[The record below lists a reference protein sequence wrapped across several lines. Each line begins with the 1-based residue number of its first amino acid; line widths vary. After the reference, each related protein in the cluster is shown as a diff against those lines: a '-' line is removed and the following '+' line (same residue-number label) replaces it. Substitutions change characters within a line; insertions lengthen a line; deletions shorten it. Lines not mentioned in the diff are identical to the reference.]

1 MRRHAKR
8 PELIDEPGNDSTE
21 DSGMKALIK
30 FGDHNGDVEVRDIPV
45 PELLPGTVL
54 VRTIAVGVCGSDL
67 HMWRNTHSW
76 PTANPVAL
84 GHEAAGVIEAIG
96 EGVKGWAVG
105 DRVVCETAAS
115 ICGVCELCRTGRY
128 NLCPWR
134 EGYGAT
140 RDGAFSELLRA
151 EPRVL
156 HRIPD
161 GVSFEQAALT
171 EPFAVAFNA
180 LVERGSVI
188 PGDVVVIQGVGAI
201 GSLALQ
207 VARLRGAGTIV
218 VLGTDIDSHRLDLA
232 LASGAD
238 HIVNISK
245 EDPAILLASL
255 GDGLGANLVVD
266 ATGVSIALKQ
276 GLELV
281 RPFGSIV
288 KVGWGPQPAGFTL
301 DPLVAKAVTLYGSF
315 SHTWTTWERV
325 LSLFASGKLDP
336 TSVIGGVYDLDN
348 WKAAFEDMEAG
359 LNVKS
364 VVSMSSSAIGNQP

>member
-1 MRRHAKR
+1 MIATARQKDAC
-8 PELIDEPGNDSTE
+8 
-21 DSGMKALIK
+21 MKALVK
-30 FGDHNGDVEVRDIPV
+30 FGDRDGDVEVRDMEV
-45 PELLPGTVL
+45 PSVLPGTVL
-54 VRTIAVGVCGSDL
+54 VRTVAVGVCGSDL
-67 HMWRNTHSW
+67 HMWRNKHSW
-76 PTANPVAL
+76 PTRIPVAL
-84 GHEAAGVIEAIG
+84 GHEAAGVIAAVG
-96 EGVKGWAVG
+96 DSVSGWNIG
-105 DRVVCETAAS
+105 DRVVCETAAQ

-140 RDGAFSELLRA
+140 RDGAFSEYLRA

-161 GVSFEQAALT
+161 GVDFEQAALT

-180 LVERGSVI
+180 LVERGSVT
-188 PGDVVVIQGVGAI
+188 PGDLVVIQGVGAI

-207 VARLRGAGTIV
+207 VARLRGAGTVV
-218 VLGTDIDSHRLDLA
+218 VLGTAVDEHRLDLA
-232 LASGAD
+232 LTAGAD
-238 HIVNISK
+238 YAVDIS
-245 EDPAILLASL
+245 EDDPLELIQTL

-266 ATGVSIALKQ
+266 ATGVSAALKQ
-276 GLELV
+276 ALDLV

-288 KVGWGPQPAGFTL
+288 KVGWGPQPLGFSL

-336 TSVIGGVYDLDN
+336 TSVIGGVYELDD
-348 WKAAFEDMEAG
+348 WRTGFEDMEAG
-359 LNVKS
+359 RNIKS
-364 VVSMSSSAIGNQP
+364 VIRMPRTDGAGAL